1 MTLETEIPKMPTKEQ
16 TLSKPNNDEKFK
28 ILDALDAEIE
38 ALKKKQKKFFQD
50 LKRINKE
57 KLDSLNTS
65 ELK

>member
-1 MTLETEIPKMPTKEQ
+1 MPTKEEM
-16 TLSKPNNDEKFK
+16 LSKPDNKEKFK
-28 ILDALDAEIE
+28 ILDDLDAEIE
-38 ALKKKQKKFFQD
+38 ALKKKQKSFFQN